1 MLLQDLAKN
10 VPEGMQKEKLDA
22 ALKKIIEVANAINEK
37 KRESE
42 NFTSIVSIYNKLE
55 PKIEVKK

>member
-10 VPEGMQKEKLDA
+10 CPEGMTKTKLEG

-42 NFTSIVSIYNKLE
+42 NFVSIVTIYV
-55 PKIEVKK
+55 IT